1 MKEIVEF
8 TIKVMTICTIIA
20 MVITGGSTVM
30 ANGICLLV
38 LQNILGTFMVGCLIC
53 GLVLTLIAATDEF
66 MRLIMNRKK

>member
-20 MVITGGSTVM
+20 MVITGGSTVF

-38 LQNILGTFMVGCLIC
+38 LQNVLGTFMFGCLIC
-53 GLVLTLIAATDEF
+53 GLVLLMIAATDEF
-66 MRLIMNRKK
+66 MSLIMNRKK